1 MNSKVYIKSYK
12 NGLTVYLDASCEFSD
27 ILDETIS
34 KFRESRDFF
43 KGGKIAVSYEGR
55 ILSASEEKA
64 LTAAIEEAADL
75 TVLYIIGKDEETD
88 SSYKKAVD
96 RPIPERRDDALYAR
110 FYYGNIRK
118 DDKIESDCS
127 VVIVGDIEPGAKVSA
142 KGNIIVMGG
151 LYGTAVCEAESDSYK
166 YFVAALHLSAE
177 KVMISG
183 LRYHSKEKARWVVRP
198 KMSPKLLYVSDN
210 AIVAENITLEAFQN
224 LNR

>member
-12 NGLTVYLDASCEFSD
+12 NGLTVNLDSACDFNE
-27 ILDETIS
+27 ILDELIK

-55 ILSASEEKA
+55 RLSASEEKA

-88 SSYKKAVD
+88 TNYKKAVD
-96 RPIPERRDDALYAR
+96 RPIPARSDDALYGR
-110 FYYGNIRK
+110 FYYGNLKK

-127 VVIVGDIEPGAKVSA
+127 VVIIGDVEPGAKVYA

-151 LYGTAVCEAESDSYK
+151 LYGTAVSEASDTSEK
-166 YFVAALHLSAE
+166 YFVAALNLSAE

-183 LRYHSKEKARWVVRP
+183 IRYHSKEKARWVVRP
-198 KMSPKLLYVSDN
+198 KMTPKLLYVSNDT
-210 AIVAENITLEAFQN
+210 VVSENITLEAFKN
-224 LNR
+224 LQ

>member
-12 NGLTVYLDASCEFSD
+12 NGLTVNLDSNCEFTE
-27 ILDETIS
+27 ILGELIT

-55 ILSASEEKA
+55 VLSSGEEKA

-75 TVLYIIGKDEETD
+75 SVLYIIGKDEETD
-88 SSYKKAVD
+88 LNYKKAVD
-96 RPIPERRDDALYAR
+96 KPINDKPDDALYAR

-118 DDKIESDCS
+118 DTIIDSDCS
-127 VVIVGDIEPGAKVSA
+127 VVIVGDIEPGAKVTA

-151 LYGTAVCEAESDSYK
+151 LYGTAVSEGDSDSYK
-166 YFVAALHLSAE
+166 YFVATLNLSAE

-183 LRYHSKEKARWVVRP
+183 LRFHSKEKARWVVRP
-198 KMSPKLLYVSDN
+198 KMSPKLLYVSDKQ
-210 AIVAENITLEAFQN
+210 IVAENITLDAFQK
-224 LNR
+224 LCR